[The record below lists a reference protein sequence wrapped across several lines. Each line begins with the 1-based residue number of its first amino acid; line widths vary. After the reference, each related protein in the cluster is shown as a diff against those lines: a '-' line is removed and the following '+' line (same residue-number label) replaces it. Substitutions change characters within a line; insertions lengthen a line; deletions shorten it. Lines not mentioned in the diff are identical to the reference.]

1 MRSKGGICIDS
12 KEAPRTFTT
21 RLSVEVCHTASD
33 QEKGKKNYY
42 IHHSPELK
50 HCVPPLL
57 PKPIY
62 LLVILLGW
70 SLGRLHPSSHRASSS
85 FGHGLSLI
93 WSLEAVLSRRELPL
107 GSAKP
112 VP

>member
-1 MRSKGGICIDS
+1 MAPAQIKK
-12 KEAPRTFTT
+12 KE
-21 RLSVEVCHTASD
+21 
-33 QEKGKKNYY
+33 KKN
-42 IHHSPELK
+42 
-50 HCVPPLL
+50 PLSITLQNSSTMSL
-57 PKPIY
+57 PDCQKTIY

-70 SLGRLHPSSHRASSS
+70 SLGPLHLSTHRASSS

-93 WSLEAVLSRRELPL
+93 RCLEGLLSHCELPL